1 LTIVNGYE
9 LVLLG
14 INYVN
19 NNTIIECE
27 IVSHLYSNPQYFRL
41 NPDLPLGERRWP
53 FTSSYYALRLV
64 VMSN

>member
-14 INYVN
+14 I
-19 NNTIIECE
+19 NTIIECE